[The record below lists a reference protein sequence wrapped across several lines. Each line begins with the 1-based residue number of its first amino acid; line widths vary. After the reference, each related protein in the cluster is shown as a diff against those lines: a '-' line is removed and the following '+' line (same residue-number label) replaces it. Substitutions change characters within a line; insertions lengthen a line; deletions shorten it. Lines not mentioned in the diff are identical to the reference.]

1 MAFKLIKDVFDE
13 YTDITVDKNLLTKLT
28 FYVYGFINKNETH
41 SAHFGGN
48 LVGVRP
54 VRYIDAD
61 ARAWLE
67 DIMGISE
74 IRECQQMLLKTPE
87 INPQFRVSSDIV
99 NQSFIYL
106 MHRVHNSGLPVQSR
120 DHALQ
125 EIIVMNLSKHMCSLL
140 SHRFK
145 FPSDEI
151 IAQQLFESLDNRSHL
166 KRYGSWLEM
175 LKHTALEMLDPKK
188 GIHTRRGTWQTMK
201 DDKAIIYMVNDIQDR
216 LAGQINLLTEKYH
229 EIKNNSD
236 RVLLNSSINNID
248 GEKVLAEYIKKER
261 ALVRE
266 MLEIVK
272 DPRDFIRDELVDA
285 TLAIVSTAE
294 ETHFRKV
301 LNYVADNNKSDAR
314 IEEAITKVCLFVLQ
328 EARQGRLNLS
338 QPSEIIGRLNNTFRS
353 SRVKKKDALELKE
366 IYRDLAEQAI
376 PNARDPIK
384 VASAIATL
392 IYMGI
397 RMLTIQTYR

>member
-1 MAFKLIKDVFDE
+1 MAFKLIKDVFDK
-13 YTDITVDKNLLTKLT
+13 YTNITVDKTLTTKLT
-28 FYVYGFINKNETH
+28 FHVYSFVNKNETH

-61 ARAWLE
+61 ARSWLE
-67 DIMGISE
+67 DIMGIEE
-74 IRECQQMLLKTPE
+74 IRECQQELLKTPE
-87 INPQFRVSSDIV
+87 VNPKFRISSDIV
-99 NQSFIYL
+99 NLSFIYL
-106 MHRVHNSGLPVQSR
+106 MHRIGNSSLPKDSK
-120 DHALQ
+120 DYALQ
-125 EIIVMNLSKHMCSLL
+125 EVIVMNLSKHMCSLL

-175 LKHTALEMLDPKK
+175 LKQTALEMLDPQK
-188 GIHTRRGTWQTMK
+188 GIHTRRGVWQKM
-201 DDKAIIYMVNDIQDR
+201 DNDKSVIYMTNDIQDR

-236 RVLLNSSINNID
+236 RVLLNSSINTID
-248 GEKVLAEYIKKER
+248 GEKVLAEYVKRER
-261 ALVRE
+261 QLVTD

-272 DPRDFIRDELVDA
+272 DPRDFIRDELVEA

-294 ETHFRKV
+294 ETHFRRT
-301 LNYVADNNKSDAR
+301 LNFVTDNATSDAR
-314 IEEAITKVCLFVLQ
+314 IPEAVSKVCLFVLQ

-338 QPSEIIGRLNNTFRS
+338 QPSEIIGRLSNTFRS

-366 IYRDLAEQAI
+366 IYREIAEEAI

-384 VASAIATL
+384 VASAISTL

-397 RMLTIQTYR
+397 RMLTITRYR